1 MTLLSNVARRVGQR
15 DLLWSLLVLL
25 GLLVFTLGLSW
36 PGAGQHNEA
45 WETVAQARSLALLLV
60 AVGLGSAGVGV
71 RYEGSGH
78 YERRGGLETLF
89 ALWLVWLLVVPLEA
103 FAFAAA
109 YPDAPVWWLVAGP
122 MFDAGT
128 FFGVGLLLGR
138 LTGRSQ
144 VLAPLLPP
152 AVLAALFGLS
162 TFLEQPLLNPLA
174 TASRFSWPHVAVT
187 AGLTLATLGACWR
200 EHLKNSVAESD
211 ET

>member
-1 MTLLSNVARRVGQR
+1 MTLLSDVARRVGQR
-15 DLLWSLLVLL
+15 DFLWSLLALL

-36 PGAGQHNEA
+36 PGAGRPNDA

-60 AVGLGSAGVGV
+60 AVGLGSAGVGT

-78 YERRGGLETLF
+78 YERRGGLETLL

-103 FAFAAA
+103 FAFAAS
-109 YPDAPVWWLVAGP
+109 YPDAPIWWLVAGP
-122 MFDAGT
+122 LLDAGT

-152 AVLAALFGLS
+152 AVFAALFGLS

-174 TASRFSWPHVAVT
+174 TASKFSWPHVAVT
-187 AGLTLATLGACWR
+187 AVLTLATLSACWR
-200 EHLKNSVAESD
+200 EHSRNLTVEPDDA
-211 ET
+211 

>member
-1 MTLLSNVARRVGQR
+1 MTLLSSVARRVGQR
-15 DLLWSLLVLL
+15 DLLWSLLVLF

-36 PGAGQHNEA
+36 PGAGQHNDA

-109 YPDAPVWWLVAGP
+109 YPDAPVWWLLAGP

-152 AVLAALFGLS
+152 AVFAALFGLS

-174 TASRFSWPHVAVT
+174 TASRFSWPHIVVT
-187 AGLTLATLGACWR
+187 AVLTLVTLGACWR
-200 EHLKNSVAESD
+200 EHPKNSVAESD
-211 ET
+211 EA